1 MRLTDYS
8 VYLSVLTHCT
18 CDKHNT
24 LCLAPVGLRFQSD
37 RFSAVEGASA
47 EVCIVA
53 TNNGDQDVTV
63 SGLIVGPGKTDDQ
76 ANVYM

>member
-1 MRLTDYS
+1 M
-8 VYLSVLTHCT
+8 
-18 CDKHNT
+18 
-24 LCLAPVGLRFQSD
+24 GLRFQSD

-63 SGLIVGPGKTDDQ
+63 SGSITGPGKTDDDQ
-76 ANVYM
+76 ANVYVIL